1 MVIIKLQYAEMNS
14 LYISKKTMPINFDI
28 APNVCGNNE
37 RTVLKINYL
46 LLQDDDVD
54 SSVNNDDVITK

>member
-1 MVIIKLQYAEMNS
+1 
-14 LYISKKTMPINFDI
+14 MPINFDI

-37 RTVLKINYL
+37 RTVLKINQL